1 MTHPRAAH
9 KAFRITILLP
19 QRTVTVAPGPARME
33 VGCTMAAAVFLRSP
47 PSFTGPEAPLAE
59 RRPAA
64 PLNSRIFRHAEDD
77 DDGDDTVRA
86 AAGLAA
92 IASSMIAGLVIWL
105 LLMRPQNLVDAASGH
120 HVAGLA
126 RLVMATFLDILR
138 HLLELL

>member
-1 MTHPRAAH
+1 MATM
-9 KAFRITILLP
+9 L
-19 QRTVTVAPGPARME
+19 QRLAVTSRQVFPG
-33 VGCTMAAAVFLRSP
+33 SQ

-59 RRPAA
+59 RPPAA
-64 PLNSRIFRHAEDD
+64 RLNSHIFDTRRPMMVH
-77 DDGDDTVRA
+77 DTVRA

-126 RLVMATFLDILR
+126 RLVMATFMDILW